1 MCALF
6 KSIFIFRQFLALI
19 RIQSKN
25 EMFSKTKQTINNN
38 DNERLKKQRKKDEH
52 TLKQSEIPVMQIWAG
67 QLLLTSDVE
76 SGSDCLGLIRPLA
89 IGSWSSDL
97 TLGGPSQGR
106 VETNFNEQFSCNIT
120 PWKRTLNSFN
130 EFYGVGVLNKT

>member
-6 KSIFIFRQFLALI
+6 KSIFIFRQFLTLKRI
-19 RIQSKN
+19 RSKN
-25 EMFSKTKQTINNN
+25 EMFSKTKQTIINNTV
-38 DNERLKKQRKKDEH
+38 NERLKKQRKKDEH

-76 SGSDCLGLIRPLA
+76 SGSDCLGLIRPLT

-106 VETNFNEQFSCNIT
+106 VETNFNEQFFCISLL
-120 PWKRTLNSFN
+120 KRELFIPLMSSM
-130 EFYGVGVLNKT
+130 V

>member
-19 RIQSKN
+19 RIRSKN
-25 EMFSKTKQTINNN
+25 EMFSKTKQTINNT

-76 SGSDCLGLIRPLA
+76 SGSDCLGLIRPLTT
-89 IGSWSSDL
+89 GSWSSDL

-106 VETNFNEQFSCNIT
+106 VETNFYEQFSCNIT
-120 PWKRTLNSFN
+120 PSKRALNYFN
-130 EFYGVGVLNKT
+130 EFNGVEFLNKT